1 MSLTPFRIN
10 NKIIL
15 NLTQNSTSLAGENGS
30 LVIKGG
36 MSISK
41 DIYIGGA
48 LQTES
53 DIRLKENLVD
63 LSGCIDRIDNIR
75 TVRYNYIKK
84 PQETHIGF
92 IANDFLQD
100 FPEIVKTDETGY
112 LSMDYSKLTPI
123 LLNCIKDLKARVV
136 ALEARV

>member
-15 NLTQNSTSLAGENGS
+15 NLTQNSTSLTSGNGS
-30 LVIKGG
+30 LIVKGG
-36 MSISK
+36 MSITK
-41 DIYIGGA
+41 DIFIGGT

-63 LSGCIDRIDNIR
+63 LSGCIDYIDDIR

-84 PQETHIGF
+84 PEETHIGF

-100 FPEIVKTDETGY
+100 FPEVVKTDENGY

-123 LLNCIKDLKARVV
+123 LLNCIKDLKARVIS
-136 ALEARV
+136 LEARV